1 MDRNQLT
8 ESIMNNLLNSDAE
21 GQRCDSLQP
30 TDSDYMMYSPI
41 PVGYNT
47 TSEQRFLMQNLL
59 VGYAGG
65 SLLDIGCGRCDL
77 YGVAREL
84 AALNGDIVA
93 YSAIDHNPLMTQLAE
108 AKWGLT
114 DINIGAFETA
124 KLNKHAWVVASG
136 VFTQRRCETEDDD
149 LRKLFDD
156 IDTLYN
162 LSTQVVSFNLLNPI
176 NTHHHDGFFYVHP
189 GLVMDMLIEKYQF
202 VNIRCNYSK
211 DVYTVLIYQF
221 INQSLNS

>member
-1 MDRNQLT
+1 MDREQLKQR
-8 ESIMNNLLNSDAE
+8 IINNLTNSDMDM
-21 GQRCDSLQP
+21 QRWDSLQP
-30 TDSDYMMYSPI
+30 SDPDYMMYSPA

-47 TSEQRFLMQNLL
+47 TAEQRFLIQNLL
-59 VGYAGG
+59 VGFAGG

-77 YGVAREL
+77 YGIAQEL
-84 AALNGDIVA
+84 AALNEDIVA
-93 YSAIDHNPLMTQLAE
+93 YNAIDHNPVMTQLGE
-108 AKWGLT
+108 QKWGLT
-114 DINIGAFETA
+114 DVNIGAFETA
-124 KLNKHAWVVASG
+124 KFNKHEWVVASG

-156 IDTLYN
+156 IDILYN

-176 NTHHHDGFFYVHP
+176 NTQQHEGFFYVHP

-211 DVYTVLIYQF
+211 DVYTVLIYKLQ
-221 INQSLNS
+221 

>member
-1 MDRNQLT
+1 MDKEQLT
-8 ESIMNNLLNSDAE
+8 QNIMNNLINSDLE
-21 GQRCDSLQP
+21 MQRWDTLQS
-30 TDSDYMMYSPI
+30 SDPEYMMYSPT

-47 TSEQRFLMQNLL
+47 TAEQRFLMQNLL
-59 VGYAGG
+59 IGFAGG

-84 AALNGDIVA
+84 AALNGDTVL
-93 YSAIDHNPLMTQLAE
+93 YSAIDHNPIMTQLAE

-114 DINIGAFETA
+114 DINVGAFETA
-124 KLNKHAWVVASG
+124 KLNKHEWVVASG

-162 LSTQVVSFNLLNPI
+162 LSTQVVAFNLLNPI
-176 NTHHHDGFFYVHP
+176 NTHHHEGFFYVHP

-211 DVYTVLIYQF
+211 DVYTVLIYKLQ
-221 INQSLNS
+221 